1 MNGKR
6 LCFMFQLCFIEL
18 MHPQALPSYIM
29 HLFSGNPSVQK
40 FFLHWFFFLTKRYTT
55 VEINDSLVGND
66 FVNDNQRSSKN
77 CVENSGNNSFMI
89 EGYNVW
95 RNIRD
100 KSSSGQTTSV
110 AEIFYNNKVCLL
122 SLIIYL
128 CLRSQ
133 KGSEYSQYFIITINE
148 V

>member
-1 MNGKR
+1 MGKGFVS
-6 LCFMFQLCFIEL
+6 CSSC
-18 MHPQALPSYIM
+18 ALLEINASSSSTILYNASVFWES
-29 HLFSGNPSVQK
+29 FSAEILPA
-40 FFLHWFFFLTKRYTT
+40 LIFFLTKRYTT